1 MAATERVVVL
11 MSPAKKAALDARAA
25 SAGAISTGAIPTGAI
40 STGEFIRRAVGA
52 YGEPALA
59 EAEELRRLHALA
71 AAIRAE
77 TPRRLDLDER
87 DLDDMLSC
95 RANGRLGS

>member
-25 SAGAISTGAIPTGAI
+25 SAGAI